1 MYFFFTGK
9 PQAGPI
15 FIVNIHI
22 HNLQVMNSMF
32 YDFDQN

>member
-1 MYFFFTGK
+1 MYFFFNWKTTGRSD
-9 PQAGPI
+9 